1 MAALGACGRLV
12 TPRRRLLILIYHR
25 VLRQRDELY
34 PGIPTAADFTWQMEL
49 VARHA
54 APLPLH
60 EAVTRLHQGSLPAR
74 ALAVTF
80 DDGYADNVSVAAPIL
95 RSTGVHATFF
105 VATGFLDGGRMWN
118 DTVIE
123 SVRGCTSR
131 AIDLDAIGLGTATL
145 DGPGSRRTLAD
156 RVIAAIKHRT
166 PSERLGAAQLV
177 ATASGVSLPDDLM
190 MRSTDVRDL
199 AASGLEIGAHTVS
212 HPILRALDR
221 DSAASEISTSRQ
233 RLESITGHAVRFFA
247 YPNGR
252 PGDDYTEEH
261 VRIVRDLG
269 FEAALS
275 TQRGVAHR
283 GSDPFQLPRFTP
295 WDRNPTRFL
304 ARLLLEFRR
313 PA

>member
-1 MAALGACGRLV
+1 MAAIGVFGRLA

-25 VLRQRDELY
+25 VLQQRDELY
-34 PGIPTAADFTWQMEL
+34 PGIPTAVDFTWQIGL
-49 VARHA
+49 IARHA
-54 APLPLH
+54 SPLPLH
-60 EAVTRLHQGSLPAR
+60 EAVTRLRNGRLPAR
-74 ALAVTF
+74 AVTVTF

-95 RSTGVHATFF
+95 RSAGVPATFF
-105 VATGFLDGGRMWN
+105 VATGFLDSGRMWN
-118 DTVIE
+118 DTIIE
-123 SVRGCTSR
+123 SVRRCEFGS
-131 AIDLDAIGLGTATL
+131 IDLNGIGLGAASL
-145 DGPGSRRTLAD
+145 DGPGSRRILAD
-156 RVIAAIKHRT
+156 RIIASIKHCA
-166 PSERLGAAQLV
+166 PAERSAAAQLV

-199 AASGLEIGAHTVS
+199 AAGGMEIGAHTVS

-233 RLESITGHAVRFFA
+233 RLESLTGRAVRFFA

-275 TQRGVAHR
+275 TRRGVAHR

-295 WDRNPTRFL
+295 WDRSPARFL

-313 PA
+313 LA